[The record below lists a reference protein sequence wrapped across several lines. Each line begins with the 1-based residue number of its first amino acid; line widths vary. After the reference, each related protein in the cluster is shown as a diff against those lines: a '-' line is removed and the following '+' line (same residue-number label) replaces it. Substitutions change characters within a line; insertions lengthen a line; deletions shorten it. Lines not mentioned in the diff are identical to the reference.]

1 MAHYT
6 YLLLNLFTISIPFAL
21 SFESK
26 VQFYKKWKYYLPSL
40 FITALLFLIWDYY
53 KTKFGVWQFNDDF
66 IIGIKFFGLPIEE
79 YFFFFTVP
87 YSCTFIYE
95 VVAYYNKRNF
105 LTKDIKFV
113 SIALSFIFLM
123 FSFFVLE
130 KSYTWSVTFGMAFII
145 PFLIYTLDSFK
156 FQHFVLMFLISILP
170 MAIVNGVLT
179 ALPVVVYNN
188 VENIGI
194 RTITI
199 PVEDY
204 LYSFILLG
212 LNVGLYELFK
222 TKRLFLG
229 FNFNKLLIQ
238 PKV

>member
-105 LTKDIKFV
+105 PKNIQTIKGGTVVDDKDF
-113 SIALSFIFLM
+113 AF
-123 FSFFVLE
+123 E
-130 KSYTWSVTFGMAFII
+130 KNRLIVTIEEMYSGGKECCTDHPHPIMGSYTPEEWGKGMYKHLDHHLRQFG
-145 PFLIYTLDSFK
+145 
-156 FQHFVLMFLISILP
+156 V
-170 MAIVNGVLT
+170 
-179 ALPVVVYNN
+179 
-188 VENIGI
+188 
-194 RTITI
+194 
-199 PVEDY
+199 
-204 LYSFILLG
+204 
-212 LNVGLYELFK
+212 
-222 TKRLFLG
+222 
-229 FNFNKLLIQ
+229 
-238 PKV
+238 